1 MNSYKYKFL
10 HEAVLASVAAIV
22 TMSTSHDARAV
33 HINPD
38 GLGQLLF
45 YPYYTVRNGNVTAMS
60 IVNTTSLTKAV
71 KVRFLEGKNGRE
83 VLDFNLFLS
92 PTDVWTGVVLPT
104 SDGARL
110 ETGDNSCVT
119 PSDLFGNAGG
129 EIRND
134 AAGRPINAF
143 SNSQYTG
150 ANVDNPEQNALDR
163 TREGYIEVFEMGIV
177 VDATMAGFIKHAQS
191 GSSLGQPSN
200 CGALDAYEGLS
211 TAALP
216 AVKLPGNYLVSPG
229 GGLTGRASII
239 NSASGIN
246 FTIDITALDGWWTPL
261 MPGPGNVPY
270 SAPGV
275 TTPSISLQA
284 GIDTVSYVAITANP
298 VAGVPPG
305 VVRAVWATPREAVSA
320 VLMRNG
326 VINEFVTDAGTVSKT
341 DWVITMPTKRDS
353 IVVGR
358 GIPNRP
364 FSNNFAND
372 TRTGACD
379 AYTLNIFNRETGGIG
394 VIQPGT
400 IFGVRPPTLPVPV
413 QALCWQVNVVEFASV
428 TLLGSTN
435 SYQLQSAARAFGT
448 TGATTTGVNTTF
460 SRRTLQGPNGW
471 AMLIYGGTGATQTQ
485 QSITPL
491 SATLNGV
498 AIVGGT
504 GTHFGLPIIGA
515 MFHNYT
521 NTGVASSYGGVIP
534 HKYTRNIDAVNRGA
548 P

>member
-1 MNSYKYKFL
+1 M
-10 HEAVLASVAAIV
+10 
-22 TMSTSHDARAV
+22 
-33 HINPD
+33 
-38 GLGQLLF
+38 
-45 YPYYTVRNGNVTAMS
+45 
-60 IVNTTSLTKAV
+60 
-71 KVRFLEGKNGRE
+71 
-83 VLDFNLFLS
+83 
-92 PTDVWTGVVLPT
+92 
-104 SDGARL
+104 
-110 ETGDNSCVT
+110 
-119 PSDLFGNAGG
+119 
-129 EIRND
+129 
-134 AAGRPINAF
+134 
-143 SNSQYTG
+143 
-150 ANVDNPEQNALDR
+150 
-163 TREGYIEVFEMGIV
+163 
-177 VDATMAGFIKHAQS
+177 
-191 GSSLGQPSN
+191 
-200 CGALDAYEGLS
+200 
-211 TAALP
+211 
-216 AVKLPGNYLVSPG
+216 
-229 GGLTGRASII
+229 
-239 NSASGIN
+239 
-246 FTIDITALDGWWTPL
+246 
-261 MPGPGNVPY
+261 
-270 SAPGV
+270 
-275 TTPSISLQA
+275 
-284 GIDTVSYVAITANP
+284 
-298 VAGVPPG
+298 
-305 VVRAVWATPREAVSA
+305 
-320 VLMRNG
+320 LMRNG